1 MKNQIKK
8 FITYL
13 YNRYCKVE
21 EYDPLILDN
30 NLFKYS
36 TLFYNNI
43 AIDIFKMIEI
53 FNFELSLTNPKN
65 KIFVEINSENLI
77 TIKFPNEGSNRI
89 DGQPLASHFGYSI
102 WEVARIVD
110 KEIFISKDVKRY
122 FHNLKENEMES
133 FNYDGMNLTKV
144 IEKIFRSE
152 QIKNL
157 FKTRNIFT
165 GRI

>member
-43 AIDIFKMIEI
+43 AIDIHIRVNPELTVSNSHVIATQIE
-53 FNFELSLTNPKN
+53 T
-65 KIFVEINSENLI
+65 LI
-77 TIKFPNEGSNRI
+77 KKSYGE
-89 DGQPLASHFGYSI
+89 
-102 WEVARIVD
+102 
-110 KEIFISKDVKRY
+110 
-122 FHNLKENEMES
+122 ES
-133 FNYDGMNLTKV
+133 FITV
-144 IEKIFRSE
+144 HIEPD
-152 QIKNL
+152 NA
-157 FKTRNIFT
+157 
-165 GRI
+165 